1 MAFKWLIEFCL
12 WFISQWAWWVPT
24 TTFWLFSQFS
34 NGKLAQASSAT
45 WQNPHIGFLIPGLRA
60 NYGRKG
66 QVEAFRMA
74 STYQYSK
81 KKATPHLWDW
91 KCKSV
96 SHSAVPDFVCQP
108 PLSMEFSRQ
117 GNWSGYP
124 FPSPG
129 DLPNPRIEPTS
140 LMSPALADSFFTT
153 SATLEASLSM
163 Y

>member
-1 MAFKWLIEFCL
+1 MVFKWLIGFCL

-45 WQNPHIGFLIPGLRA
+45 WRNHHIGFLIHGLRA

-66 QVEAFRMA
+66 QVEAFWMA

-81 KKATPHLWDW
+81 KKATPHLWNW

-96 SHSAVPDFVCQP
+96 SCSVVMTLFDAMNCSLPGSSVHGILQAKKLEWVPIP
-108 PLSMEFSRQ
+108 FSRGSSQ
-117 GNWSGYP
+117 
-124 FPSPG
+124 
-129 DLPNPRIEPTS
+129 PR
-140 LMSPALADSFFTT
+140 DSTHI
-153 SATLEASLSM
+153 SYVSRIGRQVL
-163 Y
+163 YH